1 MSGTNSD
8 HLFGRADG
16 FGHSNS
22 GIIRATVVEEASLVV
37 SMLREGRSEIC
48 DRCLDPLRAI
58 EGIVIFYP
66 VSASLLTHL
75 GKNEWALCSIC
86 LSSLKE
92 IGCPQLIYVAGEN

>member
-1 MSGTNSD
+1 VNDSADYNEIV
-8 HLFGRADG
+8 RA
-16 FGHSNS
+16 
-22 GIIRATVVEEASLVV
+22 ILVEEASLVR
-37 SMLREGRSEIC
+37 SMLREGASAIC

-86 LSSLKE
+86 LNSLKE
-92 IGCPQLIYVAGEN
+92 IGSPHFVRAGWEN